1 MYARK
6 GGFHMTT
13 TTITNFRKNVFS
25 IVQNTV
31 RFNEPVNITTKD
43 GNAVMISEEDYLGIM
58 ETLNLTSIPGM
69 REKLIE
75 GLNTPLS
82 DTIPEEE
89 VEWSV
94 YKIVYTKTAVKDIP
108 KLKTVRLDNKARA
121 LIEVLRENP
130 YQTPP
135 SYEKLVGDLL
145 GLYSRR
151 INHQHRLVYQV
162 LEEENT
168 VKIVSLWTHYER

>member
-1 MYARK
+1 M
-6 GGFHMTT
+6 
-13 TTITNFRKNVFS
+13 
-25 IVQNTV
+25 
-31 RFNEPVNITTKD
+31 
-43 GNAVMISEEDYLGIM
+43 
-58 ETLNLTSIPGM
+58 
-69 REKLIE
+69 
-75 GLNTPLS
+75 
-82 DTIPEEE
+82 
-89 VEWSV
+89 

-108 KLKTVRLDNKARA
+108 KLKAVHLDTKARA

-168 VKIVSLWTHYER
+168 VKIVSLWTYYER